1 MYIWYNH
8 CNGLKR
14 YDDGL
19 KMRGVKIMEFKK
31 TVKKILSALMAA
43 AIVATTSVQ
52 VGEVSVSAASYSST
66 KLSAPANF
74 KATATTSTS
83 ITLSWSK
90 VSGADGYAIM
100 YYNSSSKKYE
110 DIFEDDYIIT
120 TNSIKITG
128 LKSNT
133 SYSLK
138 VVALDKKGSKYY
150 YQTYSKPLSVKT
162 KSASSSATTTTSKLA
177 APTGLKCTAK
187 STNSVSI
194 KWNAVKGA
202 AGYRVYQYNEYTK
215 SYFKRGDTSS
225 NSVKITKLDSGK
237 TYTFK
242 IVTLKKSGNKYV
254 EQNYIKGNFTTKLGS
269 SKISLVGHEL
279 DDAVRLLESCGL
291 KSKNIVYSDDIIVK
305 NNWTVTAQQVKG
317 DKIYLTCKR
326 SGYLGILDAIEEF
339 DAQTYQLADDIN
351 TIAGSVTEILEYFK

>member
-1 MYIWYNH
+1 
-8 CNGLKR
+8 
-14 YDDGL
+14 
-19 KMRGVKIMEFKK
+19 MEFKK

-110 DIFEDDYIIT
+110 DIFADDYIIT

-162 KSASSSATTTTSKLA
+162 KSASSGITSTSKLA
-177 APTGLKCTAK
+177 APSGFKCTANTT
-187 STNSVSI
+187 SSI
-194 KWNAVKGA
+194 TLKWNAVKGA
-202 AGYRVYQYNEYTK
+202 AAYRLYKYNEYLK
-215 SYFKRGDTSS
+215 SYQKVGDTTETSA
-225 NSVKITKLDSGK
+225 KITGLKESK
-237 TYTFK
+237 TYTIK

-254 EQNYIKGNFTTKLGS
+254 EQNYTTANFMTKLG
-269 SKISLVGHEL
+269 KVNLVGTEL
-279 DDAVRLLESCGL
+279 DDAVRLLEGCGL
-291 KSKNIVYSDDIIVK
+291 TKKNIVIYPSNVIVK
-305 NNWTVTAQQVKG
+305 NNWTVTAQSVDEKAG
-317 DKIYLTCKR
+317 KIYLQCEKT
-326 SGYLGILDAIEEF
+326 GYFGIIDAAIESEA
-339 DAQTYQLADDIN
+339 DANQLADNIN
-351 TIAGSVTEILEYFK
+351 TFAKSVTEILQYFK

>member
-1 MYIWYNH
+1 
-8 CNGLKR
+8 
-14 YDDGL
+14 
-19 KMRGVKIMEFKK
+19 MRGEKNMEFKK

-110 DIFEDDYIIT
+110 DIFEDDYIIP

-128 LKSNT
+128 LKSNA

-138 VVALDKKGSKYY
+138 VVALDKIGSKYY

-162 KSASSSATTTTSKLA
+162 KSASSSATTTNTKLA
-177 APTGLKCTAK
+177 APTGLKCTEK
-187 STNSVSI
+187 TTDSLSI

-202 AGYRVYQYNEYTK
+202 AGYRVYQYNVYTK
-215 SYFKRGDTSS
+215 SYSKLIDTSS
-225 NSVKITKLDSGK
+225 NSVTITKLDSGT

-254 EQNYIKGNFTTKLGS
+254 EQDYIKGNFTTKLGGG
-269 SKISLVGHEL
+269 KISLVGLKL

-291 KSKNIVYSDDIIVK
+291 KRKNIVYSDKIVVK

-317 DKIYLTCKR
+317 DKIYLECEKTE
-326 SGYLGILDAIEEF
+326 YFGIIDAIEEF
-339 DAQTYQLADDIN
+339 DAQTNQLVDDIN
-351 TIAGSVTEILEYFK
+351 TIADSVTEILEYFK